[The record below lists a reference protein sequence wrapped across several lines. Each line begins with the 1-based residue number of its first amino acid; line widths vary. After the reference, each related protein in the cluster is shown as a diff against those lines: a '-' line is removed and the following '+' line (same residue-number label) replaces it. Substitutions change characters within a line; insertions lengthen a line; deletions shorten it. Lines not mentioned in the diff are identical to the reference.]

1 MLSPTPTAY
10 AWQAIDYIITQS
22 WSLANSKASDYD
34 TKVVAAS
41 TFIDEKIADTALAM
55 APANVT
61 TDVSVTEPNVDI
73 PAQAAGIDT
82 TFYDAMVTDAID
94 KLSNLF
100 GAYISYYFPDDN
112 ATNVHAEAW
121 LQKALTTGGTGID
134 QTLEMQLWEN
144 DRSRILRETTRQVD
158 EATNMF
164 ASRRFPIPPG
174 FLTGMITR
182 IQNAALQELS
192 KSSREIAL
200 KQADMELQN
209 VRFAIEASQKLRQT
223 ALSTAV
229 DYIKALASSIT
240 VAQNLAVTQAD
251 AQNGL
256 IRAAADF
263 YNARINAKS
272 LLLKRDATGA
282 EFEQE
287 ASKVNYQGDLA
298 LIEDKIKMLV
308 AQAEA
313 IAHMA
318 AAAINNLHA
327 NVGGS
332 QQNQESGS
340 VHYNY
345 EGNVSGDPLPR
356 SWP

>member
-55 APANVT
+55 TPANVT

-73 PAQAAGIDT
+73 PTQAAGIDT

-134 QTLEMQLWEN
+134 QTLEAQFWEN
-144 DRSRILRETTRQVD
+144 DRSRILADTTRAVAD
-158 EATNMF
+158 ATD
-164 ASRRFPIPPG
+164 AWAAKRFPLPSG
-174 FLTGMITR
+174 ALAGITAR
-182 IQNAALQELS
+182 LQRDSLKELAA
-192 KSSREIAL
+192 SSRAIAL

-272 LLLKRDATGA
+272 LLLKRDATDA